1 MHSPTPRRT
10 LLTRLAFAATLL
22 ALGALLASCGGDD
35 DDDGGGGGGSDTA
48 SFCDEVKS
56 ILTSDNDQGGAE
68 EQARRFQD
76 AIERLQKVEPPEDI
90 SEDWNMVM
98 DAWDAEEAADV
109 DLEATQKAGRRV
121 QTYLGEECD
130 LTEENTN

>member
-1 MHSPTPRRT
+1 MHSPTSRRS
-10 LLTRLAFAATLL
+10 LPTRLAFAATLL
-22 ALGALLASCGGDD
+22 ALVALLASCGGDD
-35 DDDGGGGGGSDTA
+35 DDDGGGGASDTA
-48 SFCDEVKS
+48 SFCDEVES

-98 DAWDAEEAADV
+98 DAWEAEEPGDV

-121 QTYLGEECD
+121 QTYLGEECG

>member
-1 MHSPTPRRT
+1 MHSPAPRRS
-10 LLTRLAFAATLL
+10 LPTRLAFAATLL
-22 ALGALLASCGGDD
+22 ALVALLASCGGDD
-35 DDDGGGGGGSDTA
+35 DDDGGGGGSDTA

-56 ILTSDNDQGGAE
+56 ILTTDNDQGGAE

-90 SEDWNMVM
+90 SDDWNMVM
-98 DAWDAEEAADV
+98 EAWEAEEAGDV

-121 QTYLGEECD
+121 QTYLGEECG

>member
-1 MHSPTPRRT
+1 MQSSTPRPA
-10 LLTRLAFAATLL
+10 LLSRLAVLASLL
-22 ALGALLASCGGDD
+22 ALVALLASCGGDD

-56 ILTSDNDQGGAE
+56 ILTSDTEGGNPE
-68 EQARRFQD
+68 QQARQFQD

-98 DAWDAEEAADV
+98 DAWNAEEAGDV
-109 DLEATQKAGRRV
+109 DLEATQKAGQRV
-121 QTYLGEECD
+121 QSYLGKECG
-130 LTEENTN
+130 LTEQNTG

>member
-1 MHSPTPRRT
+1 MHSPTPRRS
-10 LLTRLAFAATLL
+10 LPTRLAFAATLL
-22 ALGALLASCGGDD
+22 ALVALLASCGGDD
-35 DDDGGGGGGSDTA
+35 DDDGGGGGSDTA

-56 ILTSDNDQGGAE
+56 ILTSGNDQGGAE

-98 DAWDAEEAADV
+98 DAWEAEEPGDV

-121 QTYLGEECD
+121 QTYLGEECG

>member
-1 MHSPTPRRT
+1 MHSPIPRRT

-56 ILTSDNDQGGAE
+56 ILTSDNDQGGAD

-98 DAWDAEEAADV
+98 DAWNAEDAADV
-109 DLEATQKAGRRV
+109 DLEATQKAGQRV

>member
-1 MHSPTPRRT
+1 MHSPTRRRS
-10 LLTRLAFAATLL
+10 LPTRLAFAATLL
-22 ALGALLASCGGDD
+22 ALVAPLASCGGDD

-56 ILTSDNDQGGAE
+56 IVTSDTDQGGAE

-98 DAWDAEEAADV
+98 DAWEADEAGDV

-121 QTYLGEECD
+121 QTYLGEECG

>member
-1 MHSPTPRRT
+1 MHSPIPRRS
-10 LLTRLAFAATLL
+10 LPTRLAFAATLL
-22 ALGALLASCGGDD
+22 ALVALLAACGGDD
-35 DDDGGGGGGSDTA
+35 DDDGGGGGSDTA

-56 ILTSDNDQGGAE
+56 ILTSGNDQGGAE

-98 DAWDAEEAADV
+98 DAWEAEEPGDV

-121 QTYLGEECD
+121 QTYLGEECG

>member
-1 MHSPTPRRT
+1 VHSPTPRRA

-22 ALGALLASCGGDD
+22 ALVALLASCGGDD

-98 DAWDAEEAADV
+98 DAWNAEEAADV
-109 DLEATQKAGRRV
+109 DLEATQKAGQRV

>member
-22 ALGALLASCGGDD
+22 ALVALLASCGGDD

-98 DAWDAEEAADV
+98 DAWNAEEAGDV
-109 DLEATQKAGRRV
+109 DLEATQKAGQRV
-121 QTYLGEECD
+121 QSYLGKECG
-130 LTEENTN
+130 LTEQNTG

>member
-1 MHSPTPRRT
+1 MHPPTPRRT
-10 LLTRLAFAATLL
+10 LLTRLAFATTLL
-22 ALGALLASCGGDD
+22 ALVALLASCGGD

-98 DAWDAEEAADV
+98 DAWNAEDAADV
-109 DLEATQKAGRRV
+109 DLEATQKAGQRV